1 MRVESLDGEVIVH
14 GLGLADKL
22 RFATWQGPRF
32 SQMCEALAVA
42 VRDANGEPLWSAD
55 EWDAWGGQHL
65 DDALLLW
72 GVIERLSSLDKEDA
86 EKNSPTPPSD
96 SP

>member
-1 MRVESLDGEVIVH
+1 MRVDALDGEVVVH

-32 SQMCEALAVA
+32 SQMCEALSVA
-42 VRDANGEPLWSAD
+42 VRDANGDPLWTAD

-65 DDALLLW
+65 DEAIRLW
-72 GVIERLSSLDKEDA
+72 SVVERLSSLDKEDA